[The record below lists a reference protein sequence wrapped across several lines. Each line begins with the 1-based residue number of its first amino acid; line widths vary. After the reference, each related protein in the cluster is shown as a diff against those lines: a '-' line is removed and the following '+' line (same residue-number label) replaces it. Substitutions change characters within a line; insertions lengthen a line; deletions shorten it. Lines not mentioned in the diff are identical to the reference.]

1 MGIYD
6 SLRNQ
11 TVSISVKGN
20 VERARSHA
28 GRVKKIIEKIQG
40 GLDLGVNEGMLK
52 TQRVAL
58 DDATIMDVS
67 VAPGVTTPIIR
78 ATITAGVSEARE
90 GIEEI
95 SEILLS
101 NCPPLPQGRPGA
113 RLFTQLMGDTN
124 DLSEEE
130 KTFQLLPWSRYSYY
144 TQTFSSDPYAGWWKP
159 VYVDMKDW
167 EIEYR
172 GRKHERVGLGY
183 FNGSLSFSD
192 GDRWSDDIVTNHETG
207 ACTGYFDNVY
217 DQCSGGGGAEAP
229 IPFYCDSDNYIS
241 YGGGAGFFSNFGSTP
256 SSFAPIQE
264 SFLPGIGVRVG
275 EAYGATDLE
284 DSDGNK
290 IMRIYRG
297 SVWTDPGGKST
308 RFNTRLQADVDYIS
322 PDKQIVFLDRDPVL
336 SCPKAIGIFW
346 NGSDGMPYTAGSG
359 QGDFSDGRLGTFEGR
374 SGWCDTFGTFTN
386 TADVYDRNWFCQN
399 VVRLCPIVLNNVGVF
414 PGFTNI
420 RFVTTGNRSYITANP
435 YGDGS
440 GGDAGYATAP
450 YCSRCFWFEQDGAGY
465 INSIILQD
473 WSDGRKAQESDF
485 WIDNWG

>member
-20 VERARSHA
+20 VERARSHV

-67 VAPGVTTPIIR
+67 VTPGVTTPIIR

-101 NCPPLPQGRPGA
+101 SCPSLPQGRPGA
-113 RLFTQLMGDTN
+113 RLFTQLMGDTQ
-124 DLSEEE
+124 DVTEE
-130 KTFQLLPWSRYSYY
+130 KKSFQLLPWSNY
-144 TQTFSSDPYAGWWKP
+144 TWYTRTFFTDPYAGWWNP
-159 VYVDMKDW
+159 VWVDMGDYP
-167 EIEYR
+167 ITYR
-172 GRKHERVGLGY
+172 GQTYDRLGLGY
-183 FNGSLSFSD
+183 QNGSIQFDQGD
-192 GDRWSDDIVTNHETG
+192 GWADISTNHETG
-207 ACTGYFDNVY
+207 ACTGYFGNNF
-217 DQCSGGGGAEAP
+217 DQCTGGGGAESP
-229 IPFYCDSDNYIS
+229 VPFYCDLNNYIS
-241 YGGGAGFFSNFGSTP
+241 YGGGAGFQGGFGLTP
-256 SSFAPIQE
+256 SVFDPISE
-264 SFLPGIGVRVG
+264 SELPFIGVRVG
-275 EAYGATDLE
+275 EAFEATDYE

-290 IMRIYRG
+290 IMRSYRG
-297 SVWTDPGGKST
+297 SVWTTPGYYYT
-308 RFNTRLQADVDYIS
+308 RFNTRLQADVTYIG
-322 PDKQIVFLDRDPVL
+322 PDHQMVFLDRDPVL
-336 SCPKAIGIFW
+336 GCPKAMGIFI
-346 NGSDGMPYTAGSG
+346 NGSDGEQYYLPK
-359 QGDFSDGRLGTFEGR
+359 QGDYSDGRLGTFEGR
-374 SGWCDTFGTFTN
+374 NGWCDTFGTFTN

-399 VVRLCPIVLNNVGVF
+399 VVRLCVIVLNNVGIF
-414 PGFTNI
+414 PGLTNW
-420 RFVTTGNRSYITANP
+420 RFVTTGNRSYITADP

-473 WSDGRKAQESDF
+473 WSDGRKAQESDV
-485 WIDNWG
+485 WIDNWES